1 MIKIIHSLIKWMPII
16 LFALLLMIDRNNLM
30 QVIGY
35 ILLLISYTIILVSKI
50 LYAKKEWHS
59 DPKTSKISSDKKIQ
73 KMSDFL
79 EKMDKLAEDEKTD

>member
-1 MIKIIHSLIKWMPII
+1 MIKIIQTLIKWMPII
-16 LFALLLMIDRNNLM
+16 LIALLLMIDRDNLL

-35 ILLLISYTIILVSKI
+35 ILLLLFYTLILVSKI
-50 LYAKKEWHS
+50 LQAKKEWHS

-79 EKMDKLAEDEKTD
+79 EKMDELKSEE

>member
-1 MIKIIHSLIKWMPII
+1 MVKIIQTLIKWMPII
-16 LFALLLMIDRNNLM
+16 LFALLLMIDRDNLL

-35 ILLLISYTIILVSKI
+35 ILLLLFYTAILVSKI
-50 LYAKKEWHS
+50 LQAKEEWHS

-79 EKMDKLAEDEKTD
+79 EKMDELKREE

>member
-1 MIKIIHSLIKWMPII
+1 MIKIIQTLIKWMPII
-16 LFALLLMIDRNNLM
+16 LFALLLMIDRDNLL

-35 ILLLISYTIILVSKI
+35 ILLLLLYTLILISKI
-50 LYAKKEWHS
+50 LQAKKEWHS

-79 EKMDKLAEDEKTD
+79 EKMDELKREE

>member
-1 MIKIIHSLIKWMPII
+1 MIKIIQTLIKWMPII
-16 LFALLLMIDRNNLM
+16 LFALLLMIDRDNLL

-35 ILLLISYTIILVSKI
+35 ILLLLFYTLILVSKI
-50 LYAKKEWHS
+50 LQAKKEWHS

-79 EKMDKLAEDEKTD
+79 EKMDELKEKE

>member
-1 MIKIIHSLIKWMPII
+1 MIKIIQTLIKWMPII
-16 LFALLLMIDRNNLM
+16 LFALLLMIDRDNLL

-35 ILLLISYTIILVSKI
+35 ILLLLFYTLILVSKI
-50 LYAKKEWHS
+50 LQAKKEWHS

-79 EKMDKLAEDEKTD
+79 EKMDELKQEE

>member
-1 MIKIIHSLIKWMPII
+1 MIKIIQTLIKWMPII
-16 LFALLLMIDRNNLM
+16 LFALLLMIERNNIL

-35 ILLLISYTIILVSKI
+35 ILLLLFYTLILVSKI
-50 LYAKKEWHS
+50 LQAKKEWHS

-79 EKMDKLAEDEKTD
+79 EKMDELKREE

>member
-1 MIKIIHSLIKWMPII
+1 MIKIIQILIKWMPII
-16 LFALLLMIDRNNLM
+16 LFALLLMIDRNNLL

-35 ILLLISYTIILVSKI
+35 ILLLLFYTLILVSKI
-50 LYAKKEWHS
+50 LQAKKEWHS

-79 EKMDKLAEDEKTD
+79 EKMDELKREE

>member
-1 MIKIIHSLIKWMPII
+1 MIKIIQTLIKWMPII
-16 LFALLLMIDRNNLM
+16 LFALLLMIERDNLL

-35 ILLLISYTIILVSKI
+35 IFLLLFYTTILVSKI
-50 LYAKKEWHS
+50 LQAKKEWHS

-79 EKMDKLAEDEKTD
+79 EKMDELKREE

>member
-1 MIKIIHSLIKWMPII
+1 
-16 LFALLLMIDRNNLM
+16 MIDRNNLL

-35 ILLLISYTIILVSKI
+35 ILLLLFYTLILVSKI
-50 LYAKKEWHS
+50 LQAKKEWHS

-79 EKMDKLAEDEKTD
+79 EKMDELKREE

>member
-1 MIKIIHSLIKWMPII
+1 MIKIIQTLIKWMPII
-16 LFALLLMIDRNNLM
+16 LFALLLMIDRNNLL

-35 ILLLISYTIILVSKI
+35 ILLLLFYTLILVSKI
-50 LYAKKEWHS
+50 LQAKKEWHS

-79 EKMDKLAEDEKTD
+79 QKMDELKREE

>member
-1 MIKIIHSLIKWMPII
+1 MVKIIQTLIKWMPII
-16 LFALLLMIDRNNLM
+16 LFALLLMIDRDNLL

-35 ILLLISYTIILVSKI
+35 ILLLLFYTLILVSKI
-50 LYAKKEWHS
+50 LQAKKEWHS

-79 EKMDKLAEDEKTD
+79 EKMDELKREE

>member
-1 MIKIIHSLIKWMPII
+1 MIKIIQTLIKWMPII
-16 LFALLLMIDRNNLM
+16 LFALLLMIDRDSLL

-35 ILLLISYTIILVSKI
+35 ILLLLFYTLILVSKI
-50 LYAKKEWHS
+50 LQAKKEWHS

-79 EKMDKLAEDEKTD
+79 EKMDELKREE

>member
-1 MIKIIHSLIKWMPII
+1 MIKIIQTLIKWMPII
-16 LFALLLMIDRNNLM
+16 LFALLLMIDRDNLL

-35 ILLLISYTIILVSKI
+35 ILLLLCYTLILVSKI
-50 LYAKKEWHS
+50 LQAKKEWHS

-79 EKMDKLAEDEKTD
+79 EKMDELKREE

>member
-1 MIKIIHSLIKWMPII
+1 MIKIIQTLIKWMPII
-16 LFALLLMIDRNNLM
+16 LFALLLMIDRNNLL

-35 ILLLISYTIILVSKI
+35 ILLLLFYTLILVSKI
-50 LYAKKEWHS
+50 LQAKKEWHS

-79 EKMDKLAEDEKTD
+79 EKMDELKRQE

>member
-1 MIKIIHSLIKWMPII
+1 MVKIIQTLIKWMPII
-16 LFALLLMIDRNNLM
+16 LFALLLMIDRDNLL

-35 ILLLISYTIILVSKI
+35 ILLLLFYTLILVSKI
-50 LYAKKEWHS
+50 LQAKKEWHS

-79 EKMDKLAEDEKTD
+79 EKMEELKREK

>member
-1 MIKIIHSLIKWMPII
+1 MIKIIQTLIKWMPII
-16 LFALLLMIDRNNLM
+16 LFALLLMIDSDNLL

-35 ILLLISYTIILVSKI
+35 ILLLLFYTLILVSKI
-50 LYAKKEWHS
+50 LQAKKEWHS

-79 EKMDKLAEDEKTD
+79 EKMDELKREE

>member
-1 MIKIIHSLIKWMPII
+1 MIKIIQTLIKWMPII
-16 LFALLLMIDRNNLM
+16 LFALLLMINRDNLL

-35 ILLLISYTIILVSKI
+35 ILLLLFYTLILVSKI
-50 LYAKKEWHS
+50 LQAKKEWHS

-79 EKMDKLAEDEKTD
+79 EKMDELKREE

>member
-1 MIKIIHSLIKWMPII
+1 MIKIIQTLIKWMPII
-16 LFALLLMIDRNNLM
+16 LFALLLMIDRDNLL

-35 ILLLISYTIILVSKI
+35 ILLLLFYTLILVSKI
-50 LYAKKEWHS
+50 LQAKKEWHS

-79 EKMDKLAEDEKTD
+79 EKMDELKKEE

>member
-1 MIKIIHSLIKWMPII
+1 MVKIIQTLIKWMPII
-16 LFALLLMIDRNNLM
+16 LFALLLMIDRNNLL

-35 ILLLISYTIILVSKI
+35 ILLLLFYTLILVSKI
-50 LYAKKEWHS
+50 LQAKKEWHS

-79 EKMDKLAEDEKTD
+79 EKMDELKREE

>member
-1 MIKIIHSLIKWMPII
+1 MIKIIQTLIKWMPII
-16 LFALLLMIDRNNLM
+16 LFALLLMIDRNNLL

-35 ILLLISYTIILVSKI
+35 ILLLLFYTIILVSKI
-50 LYAKKEWHS
+50 LQAKKEWHS

-79 EKMDKLAEDEKTD
+79 EKMDELKREE

>member
-1 MIKIIHSLIKWMPII
+1 MIKIIQTLIKWMPII
-16 LFALLLMIDRNNLM
+16 LFALLLMIDRNNLL

-35 ILLLISYTIILVSKI
+35 ILLLLFYTLILVSKI
-50 LYAKKEWHS
+50 LQAKKEWHS

-79 EKMDKLAEDEKTD
+79 EKMDELKEEE